1 MNDVGERVATGAG
14 YQASA
19 ESNSKEPQDWGRAM
33 AAATSALAAQISLA
47 GSSHTAL
54 FGEDLHLTVTETADG
69 VAITLTW
76 TPGGSPD

>member
-1 MNDVGERVATGAG
+1 
-14 YQASA
+14 
-19 ESNSKEPQDWGRAM
+19 M